1 MFIDIHIH
9 IAKISDLGWSRD
21 ADGPA
26 SPEQFIEMYDEVGID
41 RGVMLPLTIPECNP
55 LTQSNE
61 DILAIAAEYP
71 DRFIPFCNLD
81 PRLSNNSP
89 DFDFGWVMEHYKDKG
104 CRGLGEMTAN
114 LWWDDP
120 RVTNL
125 FDHAERC
132 ELPLTFHVATREGGM
147 YGLIDEFGLPR
158 LEKQV
163 ADHPNLIFL
172 AHSNPWWSYIS
183 GDVTEETWG
192 GYPKGPVVEGGRIP
206 ELMRRYP
213 NLHGD
218 LSAGSG
224 FNAISRDPE
233 FGYAFLDE
241 FQDQLLFGTDICRP
255 SNRNDMLIYLK
266 DWLEEA
272 LAGGHISQEVFD
284 KVTHR
289 NALRVLKLED
299 LTPADRLR

>member
-9 IAKISDLGWSRD
+9 IAQISDIGWREGE
-21 ADGPA
+21 DGPA

-41 RGVMLPLTIPECNP
+41 MGVMLPLTIPECNA

-61 DILAIAAEYP
+61 DILMIAEQYP
-71 DRFIPFCNLD
+71 DRFIPFCNID

-89 DFDFGWVMEHYKDKG
+89 DFDFAWVMEHYKEKG
-104 CRGLGEMTAN
+104 CRGIGEMTAN

-125 FDHAERC
+125 FDHAERVG
-132 ELPLTFHVATREGGM
+132 LPVTFHVATREGGC

-158 LEKQV
+158 LEQQV
-163 ADHPNLIFL
+163 ADHPDLIFL

-192 GYPKGPVVEGGRIP
+192 GYPKGPVTEGGRIP

-218 LSAGSG
+218 MSAGSG

-241 FQDQLLFGTDICRP
+241 FQDQLLWGTDVCRP
-255 SNRNDMLIYLK
+255 SNRDDVLINLK
-266 DWLEEA
+266 NFLEAA
-272 LAGGHISQEVFD
+272 LADGNISQEVFD
-284 KVTHR
+284 KITHR
-289 NALRVLKLED
+289 NAQRILGPGD
-299 LTPADRLR
+299 